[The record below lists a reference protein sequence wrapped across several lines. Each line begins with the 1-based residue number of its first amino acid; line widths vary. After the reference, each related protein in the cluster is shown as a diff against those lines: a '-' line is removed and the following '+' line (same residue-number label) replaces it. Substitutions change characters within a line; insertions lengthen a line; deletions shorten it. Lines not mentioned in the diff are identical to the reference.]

1 MMRQKGSFSQRF
13 KNTAL
18 LVLILPFILPLALIG
33 LILHLLFRAVLY
45 LLVWSLWL
53 PKGKDILLVFSQ
65 SPVWHEYMVTHVL
78 PLIEQRAIVLNWSE
92 RSNWKRWSLA
102 VAVFRNFGGSREY
115 NPMIL
120 LFRPLHAVRTF
131 RFWYAF
137 KDWKHGD
144 SESVSR
150 VRDDLLSAL

>member
-18 LVLILPFILPLALIG
+18 LVLILPVILPLALIG
-33 LILHLLFRAVLY
+33 FILHLLCRAV
-45 LLVWSLWL
+45 
-53 PKGKDILLVFSQ
+53 
-65 SPVWHEYMVTHVL
+65 
-78 PLIEQRAIVLNWSE
+78 VLNWSE

-131 RFWYAF
+131 RFWSAF